1 MMSNRSTNDTSLNT
15 KKERIPY
22 NLQHTFSKFKSEIE
36 QFLLPKYTKENTN
49 ENKDLYEEI
58 DNYCDKENEINKDTS
73 LNKDACYTFC
83 SKINDIK
90 IKFIEKIEKD
100 SNEYNLINNYD
111 IKTDSIINKT
121 YLVNKRKNFS
131 EEEISNECYK
141 LKQKMKLREDMLII
155 ISVKGKDN
163 ILILLIKEKKIREEN
178 DGQEDKYEDEDEENK
193 YFIYIPDA
201 KYHVFYKKYYFRLE
215 IPQVG
220 ENFSASLLNKNGKE
234 EIILYFWH
242 EALIYYFNIKNIND
256 DCYSIKTKYTLK
268 LDFKPKYICSI
279 KIIIENKKYLSKKN
293 EVNFTEFIMIITKE
307 NNLKICSYVEEMNL
321 LYICNIGYEY
331 ENEDDKI
338 SIEGKNIN
346 HVEHLDNGLIA
357 IHFKDEK
364 QKDKIANFY
373 LNCKN

>member
-1 MMSNRSTNDTSLNT
+1 MSNRSTNDTSLNT

-155 ISVKGKDN
+155 ISVKGK
-163 ILILLIKEKKIREEN
+163 I
-178 DGQEDKYEDEDEENK
+178 
-193 YFIYIPDA
+193 IY
-201 KYHVFYKKYYFRLE
+201 
-215 IPQVG
+215 
-220 ENFSASLLNKNGKE
+220 
-234 EIILYFWH
+234 
-242 EALIYYFNIKNIND
+242 
-256 DCYSIKTKYTLK
+256 
-268 LDFKPKYICSI
+268 
-279 KIIIENKKYLSKKN
+279 
-293 EVNFTEFIMIITKE
+293 
-307 NNLKICSYVEEMNL
+307 
-321 LYICNIGYEY
+321 
-331 ENEDDKI
+331 
-338 SIEGKNIN
+338 
-346 HVEHLDNGLIA
+346 
-357 IHFKDEK
+357 
-364 QKDKIANFY
+364 
-373 LNCKN
+373 